1 MAIMVGGGLTFAIP
15 GMEPAYAAQINSNP
29 NLKVSAEGQ
38 NASNEIAV
46 TNIVQVVVLDELIS
60 DVPSAPPIVT
70 VDGNDLNMYQTGSGA
85 WYGYFADGGI
95 NATGLPGADA
105 CDIETSATCDV
116 VGATGTGD
124 NAYMADT
131 DLVQAAPERA
141 SDTAGPVTL
150 HLYDLSDEFDVV
162 YESPAGDQTVSMEF
176 DDPDSGVSLDRANY
190 PQNTGVV
197 ITIDD
202 QALNVD
208 PTSEDTWTFTTGG
221 GDQFYG
227 KLLAKLPILHRL

>member
-1 MAIMVGGGLTFAIP
+1 MLLVPLVLATVRIM
-15 GMEPAYAAQINSNP
+15 
-29 NLKVSAEGQ
+29 
-38 NASNEIAV
+38 
-46 TNIVQVVVLDELIS
+46 LILILS
-60 DVPSAPPIVT
+60 KPH
-70 VDGNDLNMYQTGSGA
+70 
-85 WYGYFADGGI
+85 
-95 NATGLPGADA
+95 
-105 CDIETSATCDV
+105 
-116 VGATGTGD
+116 
-124 NAYMADT
+124 
-131 DLVQAAPERA
+131 PERA
-141 SDTAGPVTL
+141 SATAVSTNPVTL

-227 KLLAKLPILHRL
+227 TVDEVTALAQAVTDRDDDIADR